1 MVSKVAVIAL
11 VAIVACPILL
21 GYAMN
26 LDQTTETDY
35 RPSSDTVNATQMLQ
49 NGADYTLAKGD
60 IYQMN
65 TTFTFGGVL
74 PEYKKFV
81 SNKTSLELTKGGG
94 IGGGSTQSFTG
105 FNVFYYQ
112 VYSGTTS
119 LSIYQIIGGTESLYA
134 TSNGLKS
141 VYYEKNNPN
150 HLIVIDSNQYN
161 DFQTTG
167 TFSKIIFNSTTTGMQ
182 LYDNGNT
189 NSFVDISAGFI
200 ANTSVSGPLRIT
212 GQSAANKTMLL
223 TINLDSITSS
233 SYSFKIRT
241 NARFDDY
248 LLFSKTTVAG
258 VVNWTVTNYS
268 DAVQVESYD
277 LYYDPTRSDNTYQ
290 YYITTEGIER
300 STIFQTTGDNRYTPE
315 LRYVGGWPSLIGKA
329 NYYRIYSFEPWVG
342 VGTFDSLD
350 SVDIDPIGSVNTP
363 LMRVDEVTYKA
374 MKYPIIENRT
384 YGPSALKDNPITTIN
399 DIVQYGAS
407 IEFGGNTYTI
417 DDGKITIGDR
427 QISLDGLTFLSIPDS
442 NGNYENK
449 IGNTLI
455 STTAQ
460 PSTIKFNGR
469 WSANVTTASSESYTY
484 TKTTWT
490 PGHFGWDGI
499 DHNFLMVGLI
509 TSIGVFIALGIYIR
523 RTGASLWPV
532 LLVCGGAAMLFFC
545 ML

>member
-35 RPSSDTVNATQMLQ
+35 RASSDTVNVTQMLQ
-49 NGADYTLAKGD
+49 NSADYTLAKGD
-60 IYQMN
+60 IYQIN
-65 TTFTFGGVL
+65 TNFNGTL

-94 IGGGSTQSFTG
+94 IGGGSTQNFAG

-119 LSIYQIIGGTESLYA
+119 LSIYQNIGGTESLYA
-134 TSNGLKS
+134 TSYGLKT
-141 VYYEKNNPN
+141 VYYEGKNPN
-150 HLIVIDSNQYN
+150 HLIVYDSNNYH
-161 DFQTTG
+161 DYQTTG
-167 TFSKIIFNSTTTGMQ
+167 TFSKIIFNSTTTGIQ
-182 LYDNGNT
+182 LYDNGGT
-189 NSFVDISAGFI
+189 NNFVDISAGFT
-200 ANTSVSGPLRIT
+200 ANTSAFGNLSIG
-212 GQSAANKTMLL
+212 GQGTSDKTMLL

-241 NARFDDY
+241 NGRIDDY
-248 LLFSKTTVAG
+248 LLLSKTTVAG
-258 VVNWTVTNYS
+258 DVNWTVTNYS
-268 DAVQVESYD
+268 DGVQVESYD
-277 LYYDPTRSDNTYQ
+277 LYYDPSRSDNTYQ
-290 YYITTEGIER
+290 YYITTEGKER
-300 STIFQTTGDNRYTPE
+300 NAIYPDDGDNIYTPE

-342 VGTFDSLD
+342 LGPFDGLLN
-350 SVDIDPIGSVNTP
+350 VNIEPIGSVNTP

-374 MKYPIIENRT
+374 IQYPIIEDRT
-384 YGPSALKDNPITTIN
+384 YRPAALKDNPITTIN
-399 DIVQYGAS
+399 DIVKYGTS
-407 IEFGGNTYTI
+407 IEFGGNTYSI
-417 DDGKITIGDR
+417 DDGKITIGSR
-427 QISLDGLTFLSIPDS
+427 QISLDGLTFISVQDS
-442 NGNYENK
+442 DGNYENK

-460 PSTIKFNGR
+460 PSTIKFDGR
-469 WSANVTTASSESYTY
+469 WSANITTAALESYTH

-499 DHNFLMVGLI
+499 DQNFLMAGLL

-523 RTGASLWPV
+523 KTGKGLWP
-532 LLVCGGAAMLFFC
+532 LLIVCGGAAMLFFI